1 MGTLLTRTAQDLA
14 RERIEQAFR
23 DYERCSGC
31 GADMKITERG
41 GSLHIECASLAPKS
55 GIRYSLAIGL
65 HDSRVVDL
73 PEGLA
78 AAA

>member
-1 MGTLLTRTAQDLA
+1 MGTLLTRTAEDMA

-31 GADMKITERG
+31 GADMNVVERG
-41 GSLHIECASLAPKS
+41 GSLRIECASLAAKT
-55 GIRYSLAIGL
+55 GLRYSLATGL
-65 HDSRVVDL
+65 HDSHLVEL